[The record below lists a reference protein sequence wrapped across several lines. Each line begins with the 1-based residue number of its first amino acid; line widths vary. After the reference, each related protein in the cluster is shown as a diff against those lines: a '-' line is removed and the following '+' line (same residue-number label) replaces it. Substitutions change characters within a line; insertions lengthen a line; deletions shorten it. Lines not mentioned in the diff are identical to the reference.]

1 MTITIIIITITWY
14 PIEWLQSD
22 PHQKEEA
29 KSNKKQAL
37 SNSGMIDYA
46 SRRGHYQLCDY
57 LISSNSSLIM
67 NAFIKSCYTIKRK
80 EICLK
85 KELENS
91 QSMIETTLT
100 CKQRKLLSPRSVSQM
115 WLNTIITHMNEY
127 GWQNHRR
134 HTSPPASTTCYKL
147 CK

>member
-1 MTITIIIITITWY
+1 MITDALLYVPSIR
-14 PIEWLQSD
+14 

-29 KSNKKQAL
+29 KSIKKQAL
-37 SNSGMIDYA
+37 SGSGMIDFA
-46 SRRGHYQLCDY
+46 STIKFVIILYHRTP
-57 LISSNSSLIM
+57 LIM

-115 WLNTIITHMNEY
+115 
-127 GWQNHRR
+127 
-134 HTSPPASTTCYKL
+134 
-147 CK
+147 